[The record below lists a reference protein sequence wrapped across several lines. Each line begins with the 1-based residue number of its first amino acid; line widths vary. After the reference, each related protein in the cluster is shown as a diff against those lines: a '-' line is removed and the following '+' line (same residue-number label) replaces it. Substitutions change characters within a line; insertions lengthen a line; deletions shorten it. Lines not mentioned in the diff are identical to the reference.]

1 MNKMLTILK
10 HEFRQTIKRKSF
22 LIMTISVPLIALI
35 GMLGYRVIQDI
46 YQPDKP
52 EEQRIGYV
60 DHTGIF
66 TGYTEQADLTFI
78 LYADEAKA
86 KSHLLAGEIDEFFII
101 PSDYLATGQVIRFT
115 MEGELA
121 PPPGL
126 TKQISDFLLSN
137 LLAGEVTEQLL
148 QRVKEPLM
156 LASLQLDEMGHVI
169 QIPHPLVVL
178 FVPYVFAL
186 LFMISI
192 FSNSGR
198 LLQSVSEEKENRV
211 IEILLSSVSTGQ
223 LFRGKILGLGAAGL
237 LQMLVWLVSIRIFA
251 HAGAMNIPALGDLV
265 IPTSMLVL
273 GLLYFIGG
281 YLLFAVLY
289 AGVGSIGS
297 TEQDSQQWAGVFTLP
312 AVVPMM
318 LLSVIAQH
326 PDGLVAR
333 ILSFIPF
340 TAPIT
345 VMMRLPNTTIPLW
358 ELALSLTIM
367 VGSIAVGIWV
377 VARVFRV
384 FLLMYGKR
392 PALREIVRYAREA

>member
-22 LIMTISVPLIALI
+22 LIMTASVPLIALI
-35 GMLGYRVIQDI
+35 GMLGYPFIMGLF
-46 YQPDKP
+46 P
-52 EEQRIGYV
+52 EPEIPEKIGYV
-60 DHTGIF
+60 DNTGIF
-66 TGYTEQADLTFI
+66 TGYTEQPGLTFVP
-78 LYADEAKA
+78 YPTEAEAKND
-86 KSHLLAGEIDEFFII
+86 LLAGEIDEFFII
-101 PSDYLATGQVIRFT
+101 PQDYRATGQVIRFT
-115 MEGELA
+115 MERELA
-121 PPPGL
+121 PPREL
-126 TKQISDFLLSN
+126 RKQISDFILSN
-137 LLAGEVTEQLL
+137 LLSGRVSEELV

-156 LASLQLDEMGHVI
+156 LVSLQLDETGKIIEV
-169 QIPHPLVVL
+169 PHPLIAI
-178 FVPYVFAL
+178 FVPYIFGF

-198 LLQSVSEEKENRV
+198 LLQSVSEEKENRM
-211 IEILLSSVSTGQ
+211 IEVLLSSVSARQ
-223 LFRGKILGLGAAGL
+223 LFLGKILGLGSAGL
-237 LQMLVWLVSIRIFA
+237 LQMVVWLVSIRIFA
-251 HAGAMNIPALGDLV
+251 HVGAMNIPPLGDLV

-297 TEQDSQQWAGVFTLP
+297 TEKDSQQWAGVFTMP
-312 AVVPMM
+312 AVVPMV
-318 LLSVIAQH
+318 LLSVIAEH

-333 ILSFIPF
+333 ILTFIPL
-340 TAPIT
+340 TAPVT

-367 VGSIAVGIWV
+367 VGSIAVGTWV
-377 VARVFRV
+377 VAKVFRV

-392 PALREIVRYAREA
+392 PTLREIVRYARES

>member
-22 LIMTISVPLIALI
+22 LIMTASVPLIALI
-35 GMLGYRVIQDI
+35 GMLGYPFIMGLF
-46 YQPDKP
+46 P
-52 EEQRIGYV
+52 EPEMPEKIGYA
-60 DHTGIF
+60 DNTGIF
-66 TGYTEQADLTFI
+66 TGYTEQPGLTFVP
-78 LYADEAKA
+78 YPTEAEAKND
-86 KSHLLAGEIDEFFII
+86 LLAGEIDEFFII

-137 LLAGEVTEQLL
+137 LLAGEVTEELRR
-148 QRVKEPLM
+148 RVKEPLM

-251 HAGAMNIPALGDLV
+251 HVGAMNIPALGDLV

-273 GLLYFIGG
+273 GLLYFILG
-281 YLLFAVLY
+281 YLLFGVLF

-318 LLSVIAQH
+318 LLSVIAEH

-333 ILSFIPF
+333 ILSFIPL
-340 TAPIT
+340 TAPVT
-345 VMMRLPNTTIPLW
+345 MMMRLPNTTIPLW
-358 ELALSLTIM
+358 ELALSLTIL